1 MKGSISSAESHFP
14 VQGIKWNFLTWSLLC
29 LVSGALFLDGIDLSM
44 VNIALPSINT
54 ELGLSTGQLQWI
66 VNAYILGYGGFLL
79 LGGRVAD
86 LLGRRSVFLTAVAI
100 FGVTSLISALMN
112 DATALIAL
120 RFIKGISAGFTV
132 PAGMSIVATSFAQG
146 PARSRAL
153 TLYSVIGTLGFALGL
168 VLGGGLTEFG
178 WRVTLFVPGPVALVI
193 FLLGMKIIP
202 VASREKVTFAQFDLL
217 GTLSMTGALLLLVY
231 ALVEAPANGWSS
243 RSTLLM
249 FTMSAVLIVIF
260 IRAEQRHQHP
270 LVRLGIL
277 RSISLLHANVSA
289 ALLLGSFMAFQFV
302 TTLYLQDSLG
312 WSPLEVALA
321 FLPSSLP
328 ITLLG
333 PRMGALFARKG
344 TTFPIFL
351 GLALVSIAYAL
362 LLRAEPGMPYWSFL
376 LPTMLLVGFGFTFG
390 FPAVNVQG
398 TMNVRE
404 TEQGLASG
412 LINTSLQVG
421 GAISLAIITAVLSSG
436 NKPVIQGQLLPNMN
450 AAIMTFAAIA
460 VSGVVLTLIHLS
472 VIKKVS
478 QRKKP

>member
-1 MKGSISSAESHFP
+1 MNSSISSAVNNFP
-14 VQGIKWNFLTWSLLC
+14 VQGTNWNFITWTLLF

-44 VNIALPSINT
+44 VNIALPSISSQ
-54 ELGLSTGQLQWI
+54 LSLSTGDLQWI

-86 LLGRRSVFLTAVAI
+86 LLGRRTVFLTAVAV
-100 FGVTSLISALMN
+100 FGVASIVSAFMN

-132 PAGMSIVATSFAQG
+132 PAGMSIIATSFVEG

-168 VLGGGLTEFG
+168 VLGGVFTEFG
-178 WRVTLFVPGPVALVI
+178 WRATMFIPGPVALTI
-193 FLLGMKIIP
+193 FLLGMKLVP
-202 VASREKVTFAQFDLL
+202 YAHREKVTFAQFDLL
-217 GTLSMTGALLLLVY
+217 GTISMTGALLLLVY
-231 ALVEAPANGWSS
+231 ALVEAPVNGWTSNIS
-243 RSTLLM
+243 LAMFAASVILM
-249 FTMSAVLIVIF
+249 VIF
-260 IRAEQRHQHP
+260 VWAELRHRHP

-277 RSISLLHANVSA
+277 RSGSLLHANISA

-302 TTLYLQDSLG
+302 ATLYLQDSLG

-328 ITLLG
+328 VTLLG

-344 TTFPIFL
+344 TTIPLLI
-351 GLALVSIAYAL
+351 GLSFVSIAYVL
-362 LLRAEPGMPYWSFL
+362 LLRAEPDMPYWSFL
-376 LPTMLLVGFGFTFG
+376 LPTMILVGFGFAFG

-398 TMNVRE
+398 TMGVKE

-412 LINTSLQVG
+412 LINTSLQIG
-421 GAISLAIITAVLSSG
+421 GAISLAITAAVLSSANAPMVHG
-436 NKPVIQGQLLPNMN
+436 ELLPNMKP
-450 AAIMTFAAIA
+450 AIA
-460 VSGVVLTLIHLS
+460 TFTGIAVLGVVLTLIRMITS
-472 VIKKVS
+472 KK
-478 QRKKP
+478 R